1 MASLNGH
8 LGVVLILLEHN
19 ADVSKMT
26 VKVLVSILF
35 TSLYCSLLKYGMS
48 PLSASAHLEIAKV
61 LLQHGASPTVY
72 KEVLIAVTVFV
83 THNYA
88 NLNPELFYSFDVC
101 N

>member
-1 MASLNGH
+1 
-8 LGVVLILLEHN
+8 
-19 ADVSKMT
+19 
-26 VKVLVSILF
+26 
-35 TSLYCSLLKYGMS
+35 MS

-72 KEVLIAVTVFV
+72 KEVLIAVTVLSV